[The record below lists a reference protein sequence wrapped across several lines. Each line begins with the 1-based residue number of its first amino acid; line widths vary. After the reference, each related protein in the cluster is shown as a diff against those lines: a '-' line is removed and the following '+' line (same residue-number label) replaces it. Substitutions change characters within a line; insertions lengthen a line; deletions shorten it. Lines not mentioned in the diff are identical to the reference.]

1 MAQAPDMSRAAWLNA
16 ALAVAVAALGAFLY
30 LKPVRDT
37 TAEFPLST
45 LKPEEARSLR
55 IERAGAEPI
64 VLERKPEGWFVTAP
78 FAARA
83 DGSRVQQLLAIAQAR
98 AAHKLPAGD
107 PGRFGLAPPQARVV
121 VDGTVFEFGL
131 VNEITREQY
140 VMSGNAVYAVH
151 PRFGMALPARA
162 ADAASRQL
170 IGPDEAPERF
180 EAARFTVA
188 QQGGRWTLVPGGS
201 ELGQDDLMRWVDEW
215 RLASALRVGPRSA
228 LKAREEIRIRLKH
241 GGGFTLGVL
250 SREPE
255 LVLARSD
262 EKLQYHFRAELAQR
276 LLSPPAARDEPA
288 AIK

>member
-1 MAQAPDMSRAAWLNA
+1 MSRAAWLNT
-16 ALAVAVAALGAFLY
+16 ALAVVIAALGAFLY

-37 TAEFPLST
+37 ADEFPLST

-64 VLERKPEGWFVTAP
+64 VLERRPAGWFVTAP
-78 FAARA
+78 LAARA
-83 DGSRVQQLLAIAQAR
+83 DGSRVQRLLAIAQAR

-121 VDGTVFEFGL
+121 VNGHAFGFGL

-140 VMSGNAVYAVH
+140 VMSGDAVYAVH
-151 PRFGMALPARA
+151 PRFGMALPARP

-170 IGPDEAPERF
+170 FGPDEVPERF
-180 EAARFTVA
+180 EAGRFTVA
-188 QQGGRWTLVPGGS
+188 QQGGRWTLVPDAG
-201 ELGQDDLMRWVDEW
+201 ELSQDDLIRWVDEW

-228 LKAREEIRIRLKH
+228 LKAREKIEIQLTH
-241 GGGFTLGVL
+241 GATFTLEVF
-250 SREPE
+250 SRDPE

-262 EKLQYHFRAELAQR
+262 EKLQYHFRTELAQR
-276 LLSPPAARDEPA
+276 LLSPPTPRDEPA
-288 AIK
+288 ANK

>member
-1 MAQAPDMSRAAWLNA
+1 MSRVGWLNA
-16 ALAVAVAALGAFLY
+16 VLAVSVVALGAFLY
-30 LKPVRDT
+30 LKPAQDT
-37 TAEFPLST
+37 AVDFPLSA
-45 LKPEEARSLR
+45 LKPDEAQSLR
-55 IERAGAEPI
+55 IERPGAEPV
-64 VLERKPEGWFVTAP
+64 VLERRRDGWFVTAP

-107 PGRFGLAPPQARVV
+107 PGRFGLAPPQARIV
-121 VDGTVFEFGL
+121 VDGQAFSFGL

-170 IGPDEAPERF
+170 FGPHEVPERF
-180 EAARFTVA
+180 GAGRFTVA
-188 QQGGRWTLVPGGS
+188 QQDGRWTVTPSGG
-201 ELGQDDLMRWVDEW
+201 ELSQDDLIRWVEEW
-215 RLASALRVGPRSA
+215 RLASALRVELRSPTR
-228 LKAREEIRIRLKH
+228 AREEIRIRLKH

-262 EKLQYHFRAELAQR
+262 GKLQYHFRAELGKR
-276 LLSPPAARDEPA
+276 LLSPPAAPA
-288 AIK
+288 ERPPKK